1 MTHASLCT
9 GIGACEL
16 AATWMGWKNLFSC
29 EIDEFCNKVLKHHYP
44 KAIHYGNIFEQDFR
58 EWRGRVDVL
67 TAGFPCQVYS
77 LAGKRLG
84 DKDDRYLWPQ
94 VLRVIEEIR
103 PTWFVGENVAGILSM
118 VLTGEE
124 VKVGSYTDICG
135 ESYTMHETR
144 QVYAVEQI
152 KRDLASIGYS
162 VQPVV
167 IPACAV
173 GAPHRRDRVWF
184 LARRDDVTDTD
195 GNGHSSRG
203 ESKESK
209 ECRCGNISQQE
220 KRGNSTEWIDG
231 LFRFSRFTP
240 DTDGA
245 GLQEAGAKQRA
256 TGVAGDGMQG
266 IATNPSESRFQ
277 ERVDDGKRE
286 DQEETRAGMDNELER
301 LGGKQVTTH
310 SQRVGSDKI
319 HENLQLEQP
328 NGAIVDGISGERYAT
343 DPTEQRLQGN
353 INSREQT
360 EKGRNDHFRE
370 HVTGLGKPTDWRNFP
385 TQSPVRKRYDGI
397 SNIVPRYINQE
408 VYDAIKEYIRR
419 EDLPRVWEAFQE
431 KEIRGKIGRL
441 YEIPEP
447 DILLEILQRA
457 SKDER
462 PEPGQEMLSCFSKE
476 TSERILCYLRKHGT
490 FTSSPLGQK
499 YQEQFT
505 REFGD
510 TMCDLSH
517 EIALATK
524 KIIEECEK
532 TRSRWRQ
539 ESIKALGNSM
549 VPRVVHEIFKAIER
563 VETIA

>member
-1 MTHASLCT
+1 MKTRPMTHASLCT

-16 AATWMGWKNLFSC
+16 AATWMGENLFSC
-29 EIDEFCNKVLKHHYP
+29 EIDEFCNKVLKYHYP

-118 VLTGEE
+118 VLSGEE
-124 VKVGSYTDICG
+124 VKVGSYTDVCG

-162 VQPVV
+162 LQPVV

-184 LARRDDVTDTD
+184 IATDRSNARIEDL
-195 GNGHSSRG
+195 
-203 ESKESK
+203 
-209 ECRCGNISQQE
+209 QQE
-220 KRGNSTEWIDG
+220 REDG
-231 LFRFSRFTP
+231 VFPSRIAPNTN
-240 DTDGA
+240 GA
-245 GLQEAGAKQRA
+245 GLPETGAQQRA
-256 TGVAGDGMQG
+256 AGVAGDGLQRDVTNSNGYRFG
-266 IATNPSESRFQ
+266 IRENEQKQITECQKEANDRSCRK
-277 ERVDDGKRE
+277 DGI
-286 DQEETRAGMDNELER
+286 TS
-301 LGGKQVTTH
+301 H
-310 SQRVGSDKI
+310 SQRIRSDKV
-319 HENLQLEQP
+319 HENLQPEQP
-328 NGAIVDGISGERYAT
+328 DGPIVDGISGERDDKRYIKI
-343 DPTEQRLQGN
+343 P
-353 INSREQT
+353 
-360 EKGRNDHFRE
+360 
-370 HVTGLGKPTDWRNFP
+370 DWQNFP
-385 TQSPVRKRYDGI
+385 TQSPVRAKYDGI

-419 EDLPRVWEAFQE
+419 EDLPSVWKAFQK
-431 KEIRGKIGRL
+431 KEIREKIGRL

-447 DILLEILQRA
+447 GILLEILQRT

-462 PEPGQEMLSCFSKE
+462 PESEQEMLSFFSKE
-476 TSERILCYLRKHGT
+476 TSGRILRYLRKHGT

-499 YQEQFT
+499 YQKQFS
-505 REFGD
+505 REFRD

-524 KIIEECEK
+524 KIIKECEI
-532 TRSRWRQ
+532 TYSRWRQ

-549 VPRVVHEIFKAIER
+549 VPQVVLEIFKAIES
-563 VETIA
+563 VESSVR

>member
-1 MTHASLCT
+1 MRDRTMTHASLCT

-16 AATWMGWKNLFSC
+16 AATWMGWENLFSC

-67 TAGFPCQVYS
+67 TAGFPCQPFS
-77 LAGKRLG
+77 FAGKRNG
-84 DKDDRYLWPQ
+84 AEDDRYLWPE
-94 VLRVIEEIR
+94 VLRVISEVR
-103 PTWFVGENVAGILSM
+103 PTWFIGENVGGIITM
-118 VLTGEE
+118 VLPGEE
-124 VKVGSYTDICG
+124 TKVGSYTDICG
-135 ESYTMHETR
+135 ENYTFYEKR
-144 QVYAVEQI
+144 QRYIIEQI
-152 KRDLASIGYS
+152 RIDLASIGYS
-162 VQPVV
+162 VQLVV

-266 IATNPSESRFQ
+266 ITTNPSESGFQ
-277 ERVDDGKRE
+277 ERVDDGKQE
-286 DQEETRAGMDNELER
+286 DAEKKR
-301 LGGKQVTTH
+301 
-310 SQRVGSDKI
+310 SRVDDR
-319 HENLQLEQP
+319 P
-328 NGAIVDGISGERYAT
+328 ERYGGEWAIA
-343 DPTEQRLQGN
+343 DPHRELQECRNKQEQERRDTEN
-353 INSREQT
+353 IR
-360 EKGRNDHFRE
+360 
-370 HVTGLGKPTDWRNFP
+370 VKPSFGQPTWENFP
-385 TQSPVRKRYDGI
+385 TQSPVRAKYDGI

-419 EDLPRVWEAFQE
+419 EDLPSVWEAFQE
-431 KEIRGKIGRL
+431 KEIREKIGRL
-441 YEIPEP
+441 YEILEP

-549 VPRVVHEIFKAIER
+549 VPQVVHEIFKAIER

>member
-1 MTHASLCT
+1 MRDRTMTHASLCT

-16 AATWMGWKNLFSC
+16 AATWMGWENLFSC

-44 KAIHYGNIFEQDFR
+44 KATHYGNIFDQDFR

-162 VQPVV
+162 VKPVV

-195 GNGHSSRG
+195 G
-203 ESKESK
+203 
-209 ECRCGNISQQE
+209 
-220 KRGNSTEWIDG
+220 
-231 LFRFSRFTP
+231 
-240 DTDGA
+240 A
-245 GLQEAGAKQRA
+245 GLQETGTQQRA
-256 TGVAGDGMQG
+256 TWVAGDGLQRDVANPNGYRFRIRENKQKHITECQG
-266 IATNPSESRFQ
+266 ETNDRSCRK
-277 ERVDDGKRE
+277 DGI
-286 DQEETRAGMDNELER
+286 TS
-301 LGGKQVTTH
+301 H

-319 HENLQLEQP
+319 HEHLQPEQP
-328 NGAIVDGISGERYAT
+328 DGPIVDSIGGERDAT
-343 DPTEQRLQGN
+343 NTDIKRLPAISFPNGIEKEERRNEDGCPMQYTCDD
-353 INSREQT
+353 RET
-360 EKGRNDHFRE
+360 RE
-370 HVTGLGKPTDWRNFP
+370 TNRWQNFP
-385 TQSPVRKRYDGI
+385 TQSPVCDRDDGI
-397 SNIVPRYINQE
+397 S
-408 VYDAIKEYIRR
+408 
-419 EDLPRVWEAFQE
+419 L
-431 KEIRGKIGRL
+431 G
-441 YEIPEP
+441 
-447 DILLEILQRA
+447 
-457 SKDER
+457 
-462 PEPGQEMLSCFSKE
+462 LSS
-476 TSERILCYLRKHGT
+476 IT
-490 FTSSPLGQK
+490 F
-499 YQEQFT
+499 
-505 REFGD
+505 
-510 TMCDLSH
+510 
-517 EIALATK
+517 
-524 KIIEECEK
+524 
-532 TRSRWRQ
+532 SRWRQ

-549 VPRVVHEIFKAIER
+549 VAPLVYEIFLAIEQ
-563 VETIA
+563 VEQIK

>member
-1 MTHASLCT
+1 MDINGNYMMKIFKHASLCS
-9 GIGACEL
+9 GIGAAEL
-16 AATWMGWKNLFSC
+16 AASWMGWKNEFSV
-29 EIDEFCNKVLKHHYP
+29 EIDDFCNKVLKYHYP
-44 KAIHYGNIFEQDFR
+44 NAVHYGNIFEQDFR

-94 VLRVIEEIR
+94 VLRVIDEIR

-124 VKVGSYTDICG
+124 VKVGSYTDVCG
-135 ESYTMHETR
+135 ESYTMYETR

-162 VQPVV
+162 LQPVV

-184 LARRDDVTDTD
+184 IAT
-195 GNGHSSRG
+195 N
-203 ESKESK
+203 
-209 ECRCGNISQQE
+209 
-220 KRGNSTEWIDG
+220 
-231 LFRFSRFTP
+231 
-240 DTDGA
+240 TDGA
-245 GLQEAGAKQRA
+245 GL
-256 TGVAGDGMQG
+256 
-266 IATNPSESRFQ
+266 P
-277 ERVDDGKRE
+277 
-286 DQEETRAGMDNELER
+286 ETR
-301 LGGKQVTTH
+301 
-310 SQRVGSDKI
+310 S
-319 HENLQLEQP
+319 EQP
-328 NGAIVDGISGERYAT
+328 DGPIVDGISGERDDKRYIKI
-343 DPTEQRLQGN
+343 P
-353 INSREQT
+353 
-360 EKGRNDHFRE
+360 
-370 HVTGLGKPTDWRNFP
+370 DWQNFP
-385 TQSPVRKRYDGI
+385 TQSPVRAKYDGI

-419 EDLPRVWEAFQE
+419 EDLPSVWKAFQK
-431 KEIRGKIGRL
+431 KEIREKIGRL

-447 DILLEILQRA
+447 GILLEILQRT

-462 PEPGQEMLSCFSKE
+462 PESEQEMLSFFSKE
-476 TSERILCYLRKHGT
+476 TSGRILRYLRKHGT

-499 YQEQFT
+499 YQKQFS
-505 REFGD
+505 REFRD

-524 KIIEECEK
+524 KIIEECEI
-532 TRSRWRQ
+532 TYSRWRQ

-549 VPRVVHEIFKAIER
+549 VPEVVLEIFKAIEQ
-563 VETIA
+563 VENTK

>member
-1 MTHASLCT
+1 MRDRTMTHASLCT

-16 AATWMGWKNLFSC
+16 AATWMGWENLFSC

-67 TAGFPCQVYS
+67 TAGFPCQPFS
-77 LAGKRLG
+77 FAGKRNG
-84 DKDDRYLWPQ
+84 AEDDRYLWPE
-94 VLRVIEEIR
+94 VLRVISEVR
-103 PTWFVGENVAGILSM
+103 PTWFIGENVGGIITM
-118 VLTGEE
+118 VLPGEE
-124 VKVGSYTDICG
+124 TKVGSYTDICG
-135 ESYTMHETR
+135 ENYTFYEKR
-144 QVYAVEQI
+144 QRYIIEQI
-152 KRDLASIGYS
+152 RIDLASIGYS

-245 GLQEAGAKQRA
+245 GLQETGTQQRA
-256 TGVAGDGMQG
+256 TGVAGDGLQG
-266 IATNPSESRFQ
+266 STPHSKSDGSYRTPGTAGKKTERSDWKEIEQPIIGSKIRTSSNPSKQGFQ
-277 ERVDDGKRE
+277 ERVNDGKRE
-286 DQEETRAGMDNELER
+286 VAEEARTRADDGLER
-301 LGGKQVTTH
+301 LGGKQITTY

-319 HENLQLEQP
+319 HEHLQPEQP
-328 NGAIVDGISGERYAT
+328 NGAIVDSISGERY
-343 DPTEQRLQGN
+343 DRRCIKIP
-353 INSREQT
+353 
-360 EKGRNDHFRE
+360 
-370 HVTGLGKPTDWRNFP
+370 DWQNFP
-385 TQSPVRKRYDGI
+385 TQSPVCDRDDGI
-397 SNIVPRYINQE
+397 S
-408 VYDAIKEYIRR
+408 
-419 EDLPRVWEAFQE
+419 L
-431 KEIRGKIGRL
+431 G
-441 YEIPEP
+441 
-447 DILLEILQRA
+447 
-457 SKDER
+457 
-462 PEPGQEMLSCFSKE
+462 LSG
-476 TSERILCYLRKHGT
+476 IT
-490 FTSSPLGQK
+490 F
-499 YQEQFT
+499 
-505 REFGD
+505 
-510 TMCDLSH
+510 
-517 EIALATK
+517 
-524 KIIEECEK
+524 
-532 TRSRWRQ
+532 SRWRQ